1 MSDFDFDLFVI
12 GAGSGGVRASR
23 IAAGH
28 GARVAVAEEHRVG
41 GTCVIRGCVPK
52 KLLVY
57 GSHFAEDLEDARR
70 FGWTITARS
79 FDWATLRDN
88 VLAEVDRLNGIYQTT
103 LDNNQVTTFHG
114 HARIIDANT
123 VEVDGTRH
131 SAKTILIASGA
142 RPYIPEVPGAE
153 HGITSNEVFHLP
165 ELPKRMV
172 IAGAGYIATEFAGV
186 FHELGSD
193 VTLINRSE
201 TILRGWEPA
210 LADRLLQISMAKG
223 LNFKLNC
230 RLERVEKLDDG
241 SVRIHFTDGKT
252 LDTDVLMWALGRVP
266 NIEGL
271 GLDAAG
277 VMLDNS
283 KGLGGAIAVDPDNR
297 TNVPN
302 IFAVGDVTDRVQ
314 LTPVA
319 IREGHSF
326 ADSQFGNKPWRVDYT
341 AIPSAVFS
349 NPPLGSVGMTEAQAR
364 NAYGQVRVFTS
375 DFRPMRNVL
384 AGRNE
389 RALYKLIVDASTDKV
404 VGAHMI
410 GPDAP
415 EILQAVAIAVKAGLT
430 KSQFDDTMALHPTMS
445 EELVLMR

>member
-1 MSDFDFDLFVI
+1 MSSHDFDLLVI

-28 GARVAVAEEHRVG
+28 GARVAVAEEYRVG

-70 FGWTITARS
+70 FGWQIEGKT
-79 FDWATLRDN
+79 FDWAVLRDN
-88 VLAEVDRLNGIYQTT
+88 VAAEVDRLNGLYQNT
-103 LDNNQVTTFHG
+103 LDNNQVTTLLG
-114 HARIIDANT
+114 HARIIDTHT
-123 VEVDGTRH
+123 VEVEGQRH
-131 SAKTILIASGA
+131 TAGTILIASGA
-142 RPYIPEVPGAE
+142 RPFTPDIPGAE
-153 HGITSNEVFHLP
+153 YGITSNDVFHLP
-165 ELPKRMV
+165 TLPRRMV

-186 FHELGSD
+186 FHELGVD
-193 VTLINRSE
+193 VSLINRSE

-210 LADRLLQISMAKG
+210 LSDRLLQISMAKG

-230 RLERVEKLDDG
+230 RLERVEKTEAGL
-241 SVRIHFTDGKT
+241 VLHFADGKT
-252 LDTDVLMWALGRVP
+252 METDVVLWALGRVP
-266 NIEGL
+266 NVEGL
-271 GLDAAG
+271 GLEDVG
-277 VMLDNS
+277 VALNE
-283 KGLGGAIAVDPDNR
+283 KGAIAVDADNR
-297 TNVPN
+297 TNVPS

-326 ADSQFGNKPWRVDYT
+326 ADRQFGEKNWHVDYN

-364 NAYGQVRVFTS
+364 NAYGQVKIYTS
-375 DFRPMRNVL
+375 DFRPMKNVL

-389 RALYKLIVDASTDKV
+389 RALYKLVVDASSDRV

-430 KSQFDDTMALHPTMS
+430 KAQFDDTMALHPTMS

>member
-1 MSDFDFDLFVI
+1 MSSHDFDLLVI

-28 GARVAVAEEHRVG
+28 GVRVAVAEEYRVG

-70 FGWTITARS
+70 FGWQIEGKT
-79 FDWATLRDN
+79 FDWAVLRDN
-88 VLAEVDRLNGIYQTT
+88 VAAEVDRLNGLYQNT
-103 LDNNQVTTFHG
+103 LDNNQVTTLLG
-114 HARIIDANT
+114 HARIIDTHT
-123 VEVDGTRH
+123 VEVEGQRH
-131 SAKTILIASGA
+131 TAGTILIASGA
-142 RPYIPEVPGAE
+142 RPFTPDIPGAE
-153 HGITSNEVFHLP
+153 YGITSNDVFHLP
-165 ELPKRMV
+165 TLPRRMV

-186 FHELGSD
+186 FHELGVD
-193 VTLINRSE
+193 VSLINRSE

-210 LADRLLQISMAKG
+210 LSDRLLQISMAKG

-230 RLERVEKLDDG
+230 RLERVEKTEAGL
-241 SVRIHFTDGKT
+241 VLHFADGKT
-252 LDTDVLMWALGRVP
+252 METDVVLWALGRVP
-266 NIEGL
+266 NVEGL
-271 GLDAAG
+271 GLEG
-277 VMLDNS
+277 VGVALNE
-283 KGLGGAIAVDPDNR
+283 KGAIAVDADNR
-297 TNVPN
+297 TNVPTV
-302 IFAVGDVTDRVQ
+302 FAVGDVTDRVQ

-326 ADSQFGNKPWRVDYT
+326 ADRQFGEKNWHVDYN

-364 NAYGQVRVFTS
+364 NAYGQVKIYTS
-375 DFRPMRNVL
+375 DFWPMKNVL

-389 RALYKLIVDASTDKV
+389 RALYKLVVDASSDQV

-430 KSQFDDTMALHPTMS
+430 KAQFDDTMALHPTMS

>member
-1 MSDFDFDLFVI
+1 MSSHDFDLLVI

-28 GARVAVAEEHRVG
+28 GARVAVAEEYRVG

-70 FGWTITARS
+70 FGWQIEGKT
-79 FDWATLRDN
+79 FDWAVLRDN
-88 VLAEVDRLNGIYQTT
+88 VAAEVDRLNGLYQNT
-103 LDNNQVTTFHG
+103 LDNNQVTTLLG
-114 HARIIDANT
+114 HARIIDAHT
-123 VEVDGTRH
+123 VEVEGQRH
-131 SAKTILIASGA
+131 TAGTILIASGA
-142 RPYIPEVPGAE
+142 RPFTPDIPGAE
-153 HGITSNEVFHLP
+153 HGITSNDVFHLP
-165 ELPKRMV
+165 TLPRRMV

-186 FHELGSD
+186 FHELGVD

-210 LADRLLQISMAKG
+210 LSDRLLQISMAKG

-230 RLERVEKLDDG
+230 RLERVEKTEAGLEL
-241 SVRIHFTDGKT
+241 HFADGKT
-252 LDTDVLMWALGRVP
+252 METDVVLWALGRVP
-266 NIEGL
+266 NVEGL
-271 GLDAAG
+271 GLEDVG
-277 VMLDNS
+277 VALNE
-283 KGLGGAIAVDPDNR
+283 KGAIAVDADNR
-297 TNVPN
+297 TNVPTV
-302 IFAVGDVTDRVQ
+302 FAVGDVTDRVQ

-326 ADSQFGNKPWRVDYT
+326 ADRQFGEKNWHVDYN

-364 NAYGQVRVFTS
+364 NAYGQVKIYTS
-375 DFRPMRNVL
+375 DFRPMKNVL

-389 RALYKLIVDASTDKV
+389 RALYKLVVDAATDRV

-430 KSQFDDTMALHPTMS
+430 KAQFDDTMALHPTMS

>member
-1 MSDFDFDLFVI
+1 MSDRFDLIVL
-12 GAGSGGVRASR
+12 GAGSGGLAAAKRAASY
-23 IAAGH
+23 
-28 GARVAVAEEHRVG
+28 GARVAIVEGDRVG

-70 FGWTITARS
+70 FGWQIEGKT
-79 FDWATLRDN
+79 FDWAVLRDN
-88 VLAEVDRLNGIYQTT
+88 VAAEVDRLNGLYQNT
-103 LDNNQVTTFHG
+103 LENNQVTTLLG
-114 HARIIDANT
+114 HARIIDAHT
-123 VEVDGTRH
+123 VEVDGQRH
-131 SAKTILIASGA
+131 TAGTILIASGA
-142 RPYIPEVPGAE
+142 RPFTPDIPGAE
-153 HGITSNEVFHLP
+153 HGITSNDVFHLP
-165 ELPKRMV
+165 TLPRRMV

-186 FHELGSD
+186 FHELGVD

-210 LADRLLQISMAKG
+210 LSDRLLQISMAKG

-230 RLERVEKLDDG
+230 RLERVEKTEAGL
-241 SVRIHFTDGKT
+241 VLHFADGKT
-252 LDTDVLMWALGRVP
+252 METDVVLWALGRVP
-266 NIEGL
+266 NVEGL
-271 GLDAAG
+271 GLEDVG
-277 VMLDNS
+277 VALNE
-283 KGLGGAIAVDPDNR
+283 KGAIAVDADNR
-297 TNVPN
+297 TNVPTV
-302 IFAVGDVTDRVQ
+302 FAVGDVTDRVQ

-326 ADSQFGNKPWRVDYT
+326 ADRQFGEKNWRVDYN

-364 NAYGQVRVFTS
+364 SAYGQVKIYTS
-375 DFRPMRNVL
+375 DFRPMKNVL

-389 RALYKLIVDASTDKV
+389 RALYKLVVDASSDRV

-430 KSQFDDTMALHPTMS
+430 KAQFDDTMALHPTMS

>member
-1 MSDFDFDLFVI
+1 MSSHDFDLLVI

-28 GARVAVAEEHRVG
+28 GVRVAVAEEYRVG

-70 FGWTITARS
+70 FGWQIEGKT
-79 FDWATLRDN
+79 FDWAVLRDN
-88 VLAEVDRLNGIYQTT
+88 VAAEVDRLNGLYQNT
-103 LDNNQVTTFHG
+103 LDNNQVTTLLG
-114 HARIIDANT
+114 HARIIDAHT
-123 VEVDGTRH
+123 VEVDGQRH
-131 SAKTILIASGA
+131 TAGTILIASGA
-142 RPYIPEVPGAE
+142 RPFTPDIPGAE
-153 HGITSNEVFHLP
+153 HGITSNDVFHLP
-165 ELPKRMV
+165 TLPRRMV

-186 FHELGSD
+186 FHELGVD

-210 LADRLLQISMAKG
+210 LSDRLLQISMAKG

-230 RLERVEKLDDG
+230 RLERVEKTEAGL
-241 SVRIHFTDGKT
+241 VLHFADGKT
-252 LDTDVLMWALGRVP
+252 METDVVLWALGRVP
-266 NIEGL
+266 NVEGL
-271 GLDAAG
+271 GLEDVG
-277 VMLDNS
+277 VALNE
-283 KGLGGAIAVDPDNR
+283 KGAIAVDADNR
-297 TNVPN
+297 TNVPS

-326 ADSQFGNKPWRVDYT
+326 ADRQFGEKNWHVDYN

-364 NAYGQVRVFTS
+364 NAYGQVKIYTS
-375 DFRPMRNVL
+375 DFRPMKNVL

-389 RALYKLIVDASTDKV
+389 RALYKLVVDASSDRV

-430 KSQFDDTMALHPTMS
+430 KAQFDDTMALHPTMS

>member
-1 MSDFDFDLFVI
+1 MSSYDFDLLVI

-28 GARVAVAEEHRVG
+28 GARVAVAEEYRVG

-70 FGWTITARS
+70 FGWQIEGKT
-79 FDWATLRDN
+79 FDWAVLRDN
-88 VLAEVDRLNGIYQTT
+88 VAAEVDRLNGLYQNT
-103 LDNNQVTTFHG
+103 LDNNQVTTLLG
-114 HARIIDANT
+114 HARIIDAHT
-123 VEVDGTRH
+123 VEVEGQRH
-131 SAKTILIASGA
+131 TAGTILIASGA
-142 RPYIPEVPGAE
+142 RPFTPDIPGAE
-153 HGITSNEVFHLP
+153 HGITSNDVFHLP
-165 ELPKRMV
+165 TLPRRMV

-186 FHELGSD
+186 FHELGVD

-210 LADRLLQISMAKG
+210 LSDRLLQISMAKG

-230 RLERVEKLDDG
+230 RLERVEKTEAGL
-241 SVRIHFTDGKT
+241 VLHFADGKT
-252 LDTDVLMWALGRVP
+252 METDVVLWALGRVP
-266 NIEGL
+266 NVEGL
-271 GLDAAG
+271 GLEDVG
-277 VMLDNS
+277 VALNE
-283 KGLGGAIAVDPDNR
+283 KGAIAVDADNR
-297 TNVPN
+297 TNVPTV
-302 IFAVGDVTDRVQ
+302 FAVGDVTDRVQ

-326 ADSQFGNKPWRVDYT
+326 ADRQFGEKNWRVDYN

-364 NAYGQVRVFTS
+364 SAYGQVKIYTS
-375 DFRPMRNVL
+375 DFRPMKNVL

-389 RALYKLIVDASTDKV
+389 RALYKLVVDASSDRV

-430 KSQFDDTMALHPTMS
+430 KAQFDDTMALHPTMS

>member
-1 MSDFDFDLFVI
+1 MSSHDFDLLVI

-28 GARVAVAEEHRVG
+28 GARVAVAEEYRVG

-70 FGWTITARS
+70 FGWQIEGKT
-79 FDWATLRDN
+79 FDWAVLRDN
-88 VLAEVDRLNGIYQTT
+88 VAAEVDRLNGLYQNT
-103 LDNNQVTTFHG
+103 LDNNQVTTLLG
-114 HARIIDANT
+114 HARIIDAHT
-123 VEVDGTRH
+123 VEVEGQHHT
-131 SAKTILIASGA
+131 AGTILIASGA
-142 RPYIPEVPGAE
+142 RPFTPDIPGAE
-153 HGITSNEVFHLP
+153 HGITSNDVFHLP
-165 ELPKRMV
+165 TLPRRMV

-186 FHELGSD
+186 FHELGVD

-210 LADRLLQISMAKG
+210 LSDRLLQISMAKG

-230 RLERVEKLDDG
+230 RLERVEKTEAGLAL
-241 SVRIHFTDGKT
+241 HFADGKT
-252 LDTDVLMWALGRVP
+252 METDVVLWALGRVP
-266 NIEGL
+266 NVEGL
-271 GLDAAG
+271 GLEDVG
-277 VMLDNS
+277 VALNE
-283 KGLGGAIAVDPDNR
+283 KGAIAVDADNR
-297 TNVPN
+297 TNVPTV
-302 IFAVGDVTDRVQ
+302 FAVGDVTDRVQ

-326 ADSQFGNKPWRVDYT
+326 ADRQFGEKNWHVDYN

-364 NAYGQVRVFTS
+364 NAYGQVKIYTS
-375 DFRPMRNVL
+375 DFRPMKNVL

-389 RALYKLIVDASTDKV
+389 RALYKLVVDAASDRV

-430 KSQFDDTMALHPTMS
+430 KAQFDDTMALHPTMS

>member
-1 MSDFDFDLFVI
+1 VADHDFDLLVI

-28 GARVAVAEEHRVG
+28 GARVAVAEEYRVG

-57 GSHFAEDLEDARR
+57 GSHFAEDLDDARR
-70 FGWTITARS
+70 FGWTIEGRT
-79 FDWATLRDN
+79 FDWAVLRDN
-88 VLAEVDRLNGIYQTT
+88 VLAEVDRLNGLYQNT
-103 LDNNQVTTFHG
+103 LDNNKVTTVLG
-114 HARIIDANT
+114 HARLIDAHT
-123 VEVDGTRH
+123 VDIDGQRR
-131 SAKTILIASGA
+131 SANTILIATGA
-142 RPYIPEVPGAE
+142 RPFVPDVEGAE

-165 ELPKRMV
+165 ELPRRMV

-186 FHELGSD
+186 FHELGVD
-193 VTLINRSE
+193 VTVINRSE

-230 RLERVEKLDDG
+230 RLNRVEKTPSGLTL
-241 SVRIHFTDGKT
+241 HFADGKT
-252 LDTDVLMWALGRVP
+252 VETDVLMWALGRVP
-266 NIEGL
+266 NIDRL

-277 VMLDNS
+277 IALND
-283 KGLGGAIAVDPDNR
+283 KGAIAVDADNR

-326 ADSQFGNKPWRVDYT
+326 ADREFGTRVWHVDYR

-349 NPPLGSVGMTEAQAR
+349 NPPLGSVGLTEAQAR
-364 NAYGQVRVFTS
+364 NEFGEVRVFTS
-375 DFRPMRNVL
+375 DFRPMKNVL

-389 RALYKLIVDASTDKV
+389 RALYKLIVDASSDRV

-430 KSQFDDTMALHPTMS
+430 KAQFDDTMALHPTMS

>member
-1 MSDFDFDLFVI
+1 MSSHDFDLLVI

-28 GARVAVAEEHRVG
+28 GARVAVAEEYRVG

-70 FGWTITARS
+70 FGWQIEGKT
-79 FDWATLRDN
+79 FDWAVLRDN
-88 VLAEVDRLNGIYQTT
+88 VAAEVDRLNGLYQNT
-103 LDNNQVTTFHG
+103 LDNNQVTTLLG
-114 HARIIDANT
+114 HARIIDAHT
-123 VEVDGTRH
+123 VEVKGQRH
-131 SAKTILIASGA
+131 TAGTILIASGA
-142 RPYIPEVPGAE
+142 RPFTPDIPGAE
-153 HGITSNEVFHLP
+153 HGITSNDVFHLP
-165 ELPKRMV
+165 ILPRRMV

-186 FHELGSD
+186 FHELGVD

-210 LADRLLQISMAKG
+210 LSDRLLQISMAKG

-230 RLERVEKLDDG
+230 RLERVEKTEAGLML
-241 SVRIHFTDGKT
+241 HFADGKT
-252 LDTDVLMWALGRVP
+252 METDVVLWALGRLP
-266 NIEGL
+266 NVEGL
-271 GLDAAG
+271 GLEDVG
-277 VMLDNS
+277 VALNE
-283 KGLGGAIAVDPDNR
+283 KGAIAVDADNR
-297 TNVPN
+297 TNVPS

-326 ADSQFGNKPWRVDYT
+326 ADRQFGEKNWHVDYN

-364 NAYGQVRVFTS
+364 NAYGLVKIYTS
-375 DFRPMRNVL
+375 DFRPMKNVL

-389 RALYKLIVDASTDKV
+389 RALYKLVVDASSDRV

-430 KSQFDDTMALHPTMS
+430 KAQFDDTMALHPTMS

>member
-1 MSDFDFDLFVI
+1 MSSSATDRFDHDLFVI

-28 GARVAVAEEHRVG
+28 GANVAIAENFRVG

-57 GSHFAEDLEDARR
+57 GAHFAEDLEDARR
-70 FGWTITARS
+70 FGWHIDAPR

-88 VLAEVDRLNGIYQTT
+88 VLSEVDRLNGLYQTT
-103 LDNNQVTTFHG
+103 LDNNKVETHLG
-114 HARIIDANT
+114 HARLLDANS
-123 VEVDGTRH
+123 VEVNGQRH
-131 SAKTILIASGA
+131 TARHILIATGA
-142 RPYIPEVPGAE
+142 RPFTPDIPGAE
-153 HGITSNEVFHLP
+153 LGITSNEVFHLP
-165 ELPKRMV
+165 ELPRRMV
-172 IAGAGYIATEFAGV
+172 IAGAGYIATEFAGI
-186 FHELGSD
+186 FHQLGSD
-193 VTLINRSE
+193 VTIINRSD

-210 LADRLLQISMAKG
+210 LADRLLTISTAKG
-223 LNFKLNC
+223 INFKLGC
-230 RLERVEKLDDG
+230 RLERVEKTATGLTL
-241 SVRIHFTDGKT
+241 HFSDGKQ
-252 LDTDVLMWALGRVP
+252 LETDVVLWALGRVP
-266 NIEGL
+266 NLDGL
-271 GLDAAG
+271 NLDAAG
-277 VMLDNS
+277 VALND
-283 KGLGGAIAVDPDNR
+283 KGAIAVDHDNQ
-297 TNVPN
+297 TNVPG

-319 IREGHSF
+319 IREGHAF
-326 ADSQFGNKPWRVDYT
+326 ADRQFGNKVWHVDYN

-349 NPPLGSVGMTEAQAR
+349 NPPLGSVGMTEAEAR
-364 NAYGQVRVFTS
+364 NAYGQVRIYTS
-375 DFRPMRNVL
+375 DFRPMKNVL

-389 RALYKLIVDASTDKV
+389 RALYKLVVDASTDRV

-430 KSQFDDTMALHPTMS
+430 KAQFDDTMALHPTMS

>member
-1 MSDFDFDLFVI
+1 MSSHDFDLLVI

-23 IAAGH
+23 VAAGH
-28 GARVAVAEEHRVG
+28 GARVAVAEEYRVG

-57 GSHFAEDLEDARR
+57 GAHFAEDLDDARQY
-70 FGWTITARS
+70 GWQIAGKA

-88 VLAEVDRLNGIYQTT
+88 VAAEVDRLNGLYQNT
-103 LDNNQVTTFHG
+103 LDNNKVTTLLG
-114 HARIIDANT
+114 HATITSPNS
-123 VEVDGTRH
+123 VEIGGTTH
-131 SAKTILIASGA
+131 TAGTMLIASGA
-142 RPYIPEVPGAE
+142 RPFIPDVPGAE

-165 ELPKRMV
+165 ALPKRLV
-172 IAGAGYIATEFAGV
+172 IAGAGYIGTEFAGV
-186 FHELGSD
+186 FHALGSD
-193 VTLINRSE
+193 VTIINRSE

-223 LNFKLNC
+223 INFKLNC
-230 RLERVEKLDDG
+230 RLERVEKTEAGLTL
-241 SVRIHFTDGKT
+241 HFSDGKSIE
-252 LDTDVLMWALGRVP
+252 TDVLVWALGRVP
-266 NIEGL
+266 NTEGL
-271 GLDAAG
+271 GLESVG
-277 VMLDNS
+277 VALTA
-283 KGLGGAIAVDPDNR
+283 GGAIAVDATNA
-297 TNVPN
+297 TNVPG

-319 IREGHSF
+319 IREGHAF
-326 ADSQFGNKPWRVDYT
+326 ADTQFGNKPWTVDYD

-349 NPPLGSVGMTEAQAR
+349 NPPLGSVGLTEAQAR
-364 NAYGQVRVFTS
+364 NAYGDVKIYTS
-375 DFRPMRNVL
+375 DFRPMKNVL

-389 RALYKLIVDASTDKV
+389 RALYKLIVDTASDKV

-430 KSQFDDTMALHPTMS
+430 KAQFDATMALHPTMS

>member
-1 MSDFDFDLFVI
+1 MAHDFDLLVI

-28 GARVAVAEEHRVG
+28 GARVAVAEEYRVG

-57 GSHFAEDLEDARR
+57 GAHFAEDLDDARR
-70 FGWTITARS
+70 FGWTIEGKR

-88 VLAEVDRLNGIYQTT
+88 VAAEVDRLNGLYQTT
-103 LDNNQVTTFHG
+103 LDNNRVTTLHG
-114 HARIIDANT
+114 HARIIDAHT
-123 VEVDGTRH
+123 VDVGGTQH
-131 SAKTILIASGA
+131 SAGTILIATGA
-142 RPYIPEVPGAE
+142 TPFMPDVPGAE
-153 HGITSNEVFHLP
+153 HGITSNEVFQLP
-165 ELPKRMV
+165 ELPRRMV

-186 FHELGSD
+186 FHELGTD
-193 VTLINRSE
+193 VTVINRSD

-210 LADRLLQISMAKG
+210 LADRLLQISLAKG

-230 RLERVEKLDDG
+230 RLERVEKTETGL
-241 SVRIHFTDGKT
+241 RLHFTDGKT
-252 LDTDVLMWALGRVP
+252 LETDVLLWALGRVP
-266 NIEGL
+266 QTQGL
-271 GLDAAG
+271 GLADVG
-277 VMLDNS
+277 VALGDN
-283 KGLGGAIAVDPDNR
+283 GAIAVDADNR
-297 TNVPN
+297 TSVPS

-319 IREGHSF
+319 IREGHAF
-326 ADSQFGNKPWRVDYT
+326 ADRQFGGMATRVDYT

-349 NPPLGSVGMTEAQAR
+349 NPPLGSVGLTEAQAR
-364 NAYGQVRVFTS
+364 NAFGQVRVFTS
-375 DFRPMRNVL
+375 DFRPMKNVL

-389 RALYKLIVDASTDKV
+389 RALYKLVVDASTDRV

-430 KSQFDDTMALHPTMS
+430 KAQFDETMALHPTMS

>member
-1 MSDFDFDLFVI
+1 MSTYDFDLLVI

-28 GARVAVAEEHRVG
+28 GARVAVAEEYRVG

-70 FGWTITARS
+70 FGWHLEGRR
-79 FDWATLRDN
+79 FDWAVLRDN
-88 VLAEVDRLNGIYQTT
+88 VLAEVDRLNGLYQNT
-103 LDNNQVTTFHG
+103 LDNNNVTTLLG
-114 HARIIDANT
+114 HATLIDAHT
-123 VEVDGTRH
+123 VDIDGTRH
-131 SAKTILIASGA
+131 TADKILIATGA
-142 RPYIPEVPGAE
+142 RPFLPDVPGAE
-153 HGITSNEVFHLP
+153 LGITSNEVFHLP
-165 ELPKRMV
+165 ELPRRMV

-193 VTLINRSE
+193 VTVINRSD

-210 LADRLLQISMAKG
+210 LADRLLTISMAKG

-230 RLERVEKLDDG
+230 RLERVEKTADG
-241 SVRIHFTDGKT
+241 LRLHFTDGKSV
-252 LDTDVLMWALGRVP
+252 DTDVLLWALGRVP
-266 NIEGL
+266 NVEGL

-277 VMLDNS
+277 VKLNE
-283 KGLGGAIAVDPDNR
+283 KGAIAVDADNR
-297 TNVPN
+297 TNLPN

-326 ADSQFGNKPWRVDYT
+326 ADREFGGRRWHVDYR

-349 NPPLGSVGMTEAQAR
+349 NPPLGSVGMTEAEAR
-364 NAYGQVRVFTS
+364 NAFGQVKVYTS
-375 DFRPMRNVL
+375 DFRPMKNVL

-389 RALYKLIVDASTDKV
+389 RALYKLVVDAASDRV

-430 KSQFDDTMALHPTMS
+430 KAQFDDTMALHPTMS

>member
-1 MSDFDFDLFVI
+1 MSSHDFDLLVI

-28 GARVAVAEEHRVG
+28 GARVAVAEEYRVG

-70 FGWTITARS
+70 FGWQIEGKR
-79 FDWATLRDN
+79 FDWAVLRDN
-88 VLAEVDRLNGIYQTT
+88 VAAEVDRLNGLYQNT
-103 LDNNQVTTFHG
+103 LDNNQVTTLLG
-114 HARIIDANT
+114 HARIIDAHT
-123 VEVDGTRH
+123 VEVEGQRH
-131 SAKTILIASGA
+131 TAGTILIASGA
-142 RPYIPEVPGAE
+142 RPFTPDIPGAE
-153 HGITSNEVFHLP
+153 HGITSNDVFHLP
-165 ELPKRMV
+165 TLPRRMV

-186 FHELGSD
+186 FHELGVD

-210 LADRLLQISMAKG
+210 LSDRLLQISMAKG

-230 RLERVEKLDDG
+230 RLERVEKTEAGL
-241 SVRIHFTDGKT
+241 VLHFADGKT
-252 LDTDVLMWALGRVP
+252 METDVVLWALGRVP
-266 NIEGL
+266 NVEGL
-271 GLDAAG
+271 GLEDVG
-277 VMLDNS
+277 VALNE
-283 KGLGGAIAVDPDNR
+283 KGAIAVDADNR
-297 TNVPN
+297 TNVPS

-326 ADSQFGNKPWRVDYT
+326 ADRQFGEKNWHVDYN

-364 NAYGQVRVFTS
+364 NAYGQVKIYTS
-375 DFRPMRNVL
+375 DFRPMKNVL

-389 RALYKLIVDASTDKV
+389 RALYKLVVDAATDRV

-430 KSQFDDTMALHPTMS
+430 KAQFDETMALHPTMS

>member
-1 MSDFDFDLFVI
+1 MSSHDFDLLVI

-28 GARVAVAEEHRVG
+28 GARVAVAEEYRVG

-70 FGWTITARS
+70 FGWQIEGKT
-79 FDWATLRDN
+79 FDWAVLRDN
-88 VLAEVDRLNGIYQTT
+88 VAAEVDRLNELYQNT
-103 LDNNQVTTFHG
+103 LDNNKVTTLLG
-114 HARIIDANT
+114 HARIIDAHT
-123 VEVDGTRH
+123 VEVEGQRH
-131 SAKTILIASGA
+131 TAGTILIASGA
-142 RPYIPEVPGAE
+142 RPFTPDIPGAE
-153 HGITSNEVFHLP
+153 HGITSNDVFHLP
-165 ELPKRMV
+165 ILPRRMV

-186 FHELGSD
+186 FHELGVD

-210 LADRLLQISMAKG
+210 LSDRLLQISMAKG

-230 RLERVEKLDDG
+230 RLERVEKTEAGL
-241 SVRIHFTDGKT
+241 VLHFADGKT
-252 LDTDVLMWALGRVP
+252 METDVVLWALGRVP
-266 NIEGL
+266 NVEGL
-271 GLDAAG
+271 GLEDVG
-277 VMLDNS
+277 VALNE
-283 KGLGGAIAVDPDNR
+283 KGAIAVDTDNR
-297 TNVPN
+297 TNVPTV
-302 IFAVGDVTDRVQ
+302 FAVGDVTDRVQ

-326 ADSQFGNKPWRVDYT
+326 ADRQFGEKNWHVDYN

-364 NAYGQVRVFTS
+364 NAYGQVKIYTS
-375 DFRPMRNVL
+375 DFRPMKNVL

-389 RALYKLIVDASTDKV
+389 RALYKLVVDASSDRV

-430 KSQFDDTMALHPTMS
+430 KAQFDDTMALHPTMS

>member
-1 MSDFDFDLFVI
+1 MSSHDFDLLVI

-28 GARVAVAEEHRVG
+28 GARVAVAEEYRVG

-70 FGWTITARS
+70 FGWQIEGKT
-79 FDWATLRDN
+79 FDWAVLRDN
-88 VLAEVDRLNGIYQTT
+88 VAAEVDRLNGLYQNT
-103 LDNNQVTTFHG
+103 LDNNQVTTLLG
-114 HARIIDANT
+114 HARIVDAHT
-123 VEVDGTRH
+123 VEVDGQRH
-131 SAKTILIASGA
+131 TAGTILIASGA
-142 RPYIPEVPGAE
+142 RPFTPDIPGAE
-153 HGITSNEVFHLP
+153 HGITSNDVFHLP
-165 ELPKRMV
+165 TLPRRMV

-186 FHELGSD
+186 FHELGVD

-210 LADRLLQISMAKG
+210 LSDRLLQISMAKG

-230 RLERVEKLDDG
+230 RLERVKKTEAGL
-241 SVRIHFTDGKT
+241 VLHFADGKT
-252 LDTDVLMWALGRVP
+252 METDVVLWALGRVP
-266 NIEGL
+266 NVEGL
-271 GLDAAG
+271 GLEDVG
-277 VMLDNS
+277 VALNE
-283 KGLGGAIAVDPDNR
+283 KGAITVDADNR
-297 TNVPN
+297 TNVPTV
-302 IFAVGDVTDRVQ
+302 FAVGDVTDRVQ

-326 ADSQFGNKPWRVDYT
+326 ADRQFGEKNWHVDYN

-364 NAYGQVRVFTS
+364 NAYGQVKIYTS
-375 DFRPMRNVL
+375 DFRPMKNVL

-389 RALYKLIVDASTDKV
+389 RALYKLVVDAATDRV

-430 KSQFDDTMALHPTMS
+430 KAQFDDTMALHPTMS

>member
-1 MSDFDFDLFVI
+1 MSSHDFDLLVI

-28 GARVAVAEEHRVG
+28 GARVAVAEEYRVG

-70 FGWTITARS
+70 FGWQIEGKR
-79 FDWATLRDN
+79 FDWAVLRDN
-88 VLAEVDRLNGIYQTT
+88 VAAEVDRLNGLYQNT
-103 LDNNQVTTFHG
+103 LDNNQVTTLLG
-114 HARIIDANT
+114 HARIIDTHT
-123 VEVDGTRH
+123 VEVEGQRH
-131 SAKTILIASGA
+131 TAGTILIASGA
-142 RPYIPEVPGAE
+142 RPFTPDIPGAE
-153 HGITSNEVFHLP
+153 YGITSNDVFHLP
-165 ELPKRMV
+165 TLPRRMV

-186 FHELGSD
+186 FHELGVD
-193 VTLINRSE
+193 VSLINRSE

-210 LADRLLQISMAKG
+210 LSDRLLQISMAKG

-230 RLERVEKLDDG
+230 RLERVEKTEAGL
-241 SVRIHFTDGKT
+241 VLHFADGKT
-252 LDTDVLMWALGRVP
+252 METDVVLWALGRVP
-266 NIEGL
+266 NVEGL
-271 GLDAAG
+271 GLEDVG
-277 VMLDNS
+277 VALNE
-283 KGLGGAIAVDPDNR
+283 KGAIAVDADNR
-297 TNVPN
+297 TNVPS

-326 ADSQFGNKPWRVDYT
+326 ADRQFGEKNWHVDYN

-364 NAYGQVRVFTS
+364 NAYGQVKIYTS
-375 DFRPMRNVL
+375 DFRPMKNVL

-389 RALYKLIVDASTDKV
+389 RALYKLVVDASSDRV

-430 KSQFDDTMALHPTMS
+430 KAQFDDTMALHPTMS

>member
-1 MSDFDFDLFVI
+1 MSSHDFDLLVI

-28 GARVAVAEEHRVG
+28 GARVAVAEEYRVG

-70 FGWTITARS
+70 FGWQIEGKR
-79 FDWATLRDN
+79 FDWAVLRDN
-88 VLAEVDRLNGIYQTT
+88 VAAEVDRLNGLYQNT
-103 LDNNQVTTFHG
+103 LDNNQVTTLLG
-114 HARIIDANT
+114 HARIIDAHT
-123 VEVDGTRH
+123 VEVEGQRH
-131 SAKTILIASGA
+131 TAGTILIASGA
-142 RPYIPEVPGAE
+142 RPFTPDIPGAE
-153 HGITSNEVFHLP
+153 HGITSNDVFHLP
-165 ELPKRMV
+165 TLPRRMV

-186 FHELGSD
+186 FHELGVD

-210 LADRLLQISMAKG
+210 LSDRLLQISMAKG

-230 RLERVEKLDDG
+230 RLERVEKTEAGL
-241 SVRIHFTDGKT
+241 VLHFADGKT
-252 LDTDVLMWALGRVP
+252 METDVVLWALGRVP
-266 NIEGL
+266 NVEGL
-271 GLDAAG
+271 GLEDVG
-277 VMLDNS
+277 VALNE
-283 KGLGGAIAVDPDNR
+283 KGAIAVDADNR
-297 TNVPN
+297 TNVPTV
-302 IFAVGDVTDRVQ
+302 FAVGDVTDRVQ

-326 ADSQFGNKPWRVDYT
+326 ADRQFGEKNWHVDYN

-364 NAYGQVRVFTS
+364 NAYGQVKIYTS
-375 DFRPMRNVL
+375 DFRPMKNVL

-389 RALYKLIVDASTDKV
+389 RALYKLVVDAASDRV

-430 KSQFDDTMALHPTMS
+430 KAQFDETMALHPTMS

>member
-1 MSDFDFDLFVI
+1 MSDFEFDLFVI

-23 IAAGH
+23 IAAGY

-114 HARIIDANT
+114 HAQIIDANT
-123 VEVDGTRH
+123 VDVDGTRH
-131 SAKTILIASGA
+131 TTKTILIASGA

-165 ELPKRMV
+165 ELPRRMV

-430 KSQFDDTMALHPTMS
+430 TSQFDDTMALHPTMS

>member
-1 MSDFDFDLFVI
+1 VADHDFDLLVI

-28 GARVAVAEEHRVG
+28 GARVAVAEEFRVG

-70 FGWTITARS
+70 FGWHLEGRR
-79 FDWATLRDN
+79 FDWAVLRDN
-88 VLAEVDRLNGIYQTT
+88 VLAEVDRLNGLYQNT
-103 LDNNQVTTFHG
+103 LDNNQVTTLLG
-114 HARIIDANT
+114 HATLIDAHT
-123 VEVDGTRH
+123 VDVDGTRH
-131 SAKTILIASGA
+131 TAAKILIASGA
-142 RPYIPEVPGAE
+142 RPFVPPLPGAE

-165 ELPKRMV
+165 ALPRRMV

-186 FHELGSD
+186 FHELGVD
-193 VTLINRSE
+193 VTLINRSD

-210 LADRLLQISMAKG
+210 LADRLLQISLAKG

-241 SVRIHFTDGKT
+241 LRLHFADGKT

-266 NIEGL
+266 NVEGL
-271 GLDAAG
+271 GLEAAG
-277 VMLDNS
+277 VALNE
-283 KGLGGAIAVDPDNR
+283 KGAIGVDVANR

-326 ADSQFGNKPWRVDYT
+326 ADTQFGGKPWTVDYR

-364 NAYGQVRVFTS
+364 NAYGQVKIYTS

-389 RALYKLIVDASTDKV
+389 RALYKLVVDAASDRV

-430 KSQFDDTMALHPTMS
+430 KAQFDDTMALHPTMS